1 MCGKRIKYLRN
12 GYTMFKMVEEFDKR
26 LICMGNDVCM
36 WEIALI
42 FEKRLK
48 YV

>member
-1 MCGKRIKYLRN
+1 ML
-12 GYTMFKMVEEFDKR
+12 KMIDEFDKR
-26 LICMGNDVCM
+26 LICMRYDVCM
-36 WEIALI
+36 WEIAQT